1 MQAGADLDARMEIL
15 QNYLLHHANPDR
27 ITDFNEMLDLS
38 WIYHDCALEGIV
50 LTYQELRD
58 ALSGRTIADAA
69 TAQAFEEARRLK
81 QAIMFVREAAT
92 KRKAELHLDLF
103 KHIYSFLDPEEQ
115 NPRNVKYRKDV
126 PLHRMY
132 FHEIS
137 PPDKISYRMRKL
149 QEYIQQEEEEKCHP
163 LKLAARV
170 QFKFLSVFP
179 FTYHSGRVGR
189 LITNFV
195 LLRGGSVP
203 AVIHSIERQRYY
215 ESLRGSMQPLTD
227 LVQESVQATVE
238 AYEKFFQIHL
248 ATLPQQLARQA
259 EQRAAEQKAAALK
272 AAAQK
277 AAQKTAQSAP
287 KRKTAART

>member
-1 MQAGADLDARMEIL
+1 MNTGADLDARMEIL
-15 QNYLLHHANPDR
+15 QNYLQHHANPSR
-27 ITDFNEMLDLS
+27 IADFNEMLDLS
-38 WIYHDCALEGIV
+38 WIYHDCALEGVV

-58 ALSGRTIADAA
+58 ALNGRIIADAA
-69 TAQAFEEARRLK
+69 TSQAFEEARRLK
-81 QAIMFVREAAT
+81 QAIVFVREAAA
-92 KRKAELHLDLF
+92 KKKADLSIDLF
-103 KHIYSFLDPEEQ
+103 KHIYSFLDPDDQ

-149 QEYIQQEEEEKCHP
+149 HEYIQLEEEEKCHP
-163 LKLAARV
+163 IKLAARV

-179 FTYHSGRVGR
+179 FAFHSGRVGR

-195 LLRGGSVP
+195 LLRSGLAP

-215 ESLRGSMQPLTD
+215 ESLRGPVQLITD

-259 EQRAAEQKAAALK
+259 AQAQKAAQK

-277 AAQKTAQSAP
+277 AGVQVAP